1 MARSSKEYEY
11 FSYPTKDGKYWVKG
25 FKLRRDKGTKLPIN
39 PHCYWL
45 NCKQRWNINET
56 KEVIPDKV
64 SAISFA
70 EISAEDHAFSEDSTT
85 EYSDGD

>member
-1 MARSSKEYEY
+1 MARKDYETIY
-11 FSYPTKDGKYWVKG
+11 YPPKNGRLGCTIVR
-25 FKLRRDKGTKLPIN
+25 LRRDKGTKLPIN

-56 KEVIPDKV
+56 QEVIPDKG

-70 EISAEDHAFSEDSTT
+70 EISAEDHAFSEDPTT
-85 EYSDGD
+85 EYSDRD